1 MNTTA
6 TPTTPIKAE
15 QTNITPADNQKGI
28 ENHKKAA
35 KNLEEAAKHHL
46 EAAKHHEAGD
56 HEKAAVS
63 TIKAQGH
70 QSIANEA
77 QRSDAKNHA
86 MNGTSAN

>member
-35 KNLEEAAKHHL
+35 VHLEEAAKNHL
-46 EAAKHHEAGD
+46 DAAKHHENGD
-56 HEKAAVS
+56 HDKAAQS
-63 TIKAQGH
+63 TVKAHGHAKLANDAQQEDIKQ
-70 QSIANEA
+70 
-77 QRSDAKNHA
+77 HA
-86 MNGTSAN
+86 LNN